1 VAAIPHK
8 GTHVKN
14 ARGFTLIELM
24 IVVAILGVLVAIA
37 YPSYT
42 NSLVKGN
49 RAAAKS
55 FLMEIA
61 QKEQQY
67 LLDNRSYFDATTVA
81 EFTAVGISIPKEVSS
96 FYQVSVD
103 GVAGTPPRFT
113 ATATPKA
120 GTRQAKDGTLTID
133 NTGSRQPPDKW

>member
-1 VAAIPHK
+1 
-8 GTHVKN
+8 VKN

-24 IVVAILGVLVAIA
+24 IVIAVLGVLVAIA

-67 LLDNRSYFDATTVA
+67 LLDNRAYFDAATAA
-81 EFTAVGISIPKEVSS
+81 EFLAVGISIPKEVSN

-103 GVAGTPPRFT
+103 GVAGTPPTFT
-113 ATATPKA
+113 ATAAPKA
-120 GTRQAKDGTLTID
+120 GTRQANDGTLTID
-133 NTGSRQPPDKW
+133 NTGSRQPADKW